1 MIDSARRYKPFK
13 STKTCTTLEK
23 AVIEETVGNDV
34 TTVADQSHHQ
44 NIASNGTLA
53 IVKIPVDHAV

>member
-1 MIDSARRYKPFK
+1 MIDSVRRYKPLN
-13 STKTCTTLEK
+13 TTLEK
-23 AVIEETVGNDV
+23 AVIEGTVGNDV

>member
-1 MIDSARRYKPFK
+1 MIDSVRGYKPLN
-13 STKTCTTLEK
+13 TTLEK

-44 NIASNGTLA
+44 NIESNGTLA
-53 IVKIPVDHAV
+53 IVKTPVDHAV